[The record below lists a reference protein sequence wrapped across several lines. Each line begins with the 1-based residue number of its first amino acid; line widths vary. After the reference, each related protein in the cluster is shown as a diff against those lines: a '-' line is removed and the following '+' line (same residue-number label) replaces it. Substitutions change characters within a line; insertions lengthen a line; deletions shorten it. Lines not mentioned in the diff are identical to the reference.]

1 MILTVSIM
9 LSPPSSHRRQSR
21 RVSPRV
27 FSELTHSDFRLSL
40 LTIHKHNTAPARAG
54 SGRDPRESMSTTTRE
69 FRGPARAAGCHT
81 RPHVCHPHT
90 RHRRATRYTRVESAY
105 VHV

>member
-9 LSPPSSHRRQSR
+9 LPPPSSHRRQSR
-21 RVSPRV
+21 RVSPS
-27 FSELTHSDFRLSL
+27 FPSSHIFRFQISL

-90 RHRRATRYTRVESAY
+90 AAQHGIHVWRAHMCTYDVR
-105 VHV
+105 